1 MTLMT
6 ESTPAPASIHT
17 ERVGRLLPH
26 LQSRVLGQETAVE
39 HFAATIRPGE
49 LGLTRK
55 GEPRSFALL
64 SGPTGT
70 GKTKIILEA
79 SAYLYPGAHVA
90 RIDMAEFSSPSS
102 IPRLIGEGAG
112 DAGLLGEQIRLLR
125 ETGGHFL
132 LIDEIEK
139 GAKQASDLFLGME
152 AARITLGTKETIDLS
167 DFHILVTTNLGA
179 ADLAEAGDAIPAR
192 TIRRVVEQAAK
203 THFRPEVLGRF
214 DALIVYRKLTHA
226 TQVAICR
233 QMLSEELEHLSRKL
247 SQMLGNTH
255 VVEAA
260 PAVFP
265 RLVIEGYHRELGARP
280 MRGTIKRRLRN
291 AVAVAMTEGRL
302 VKGFARSVLE
312 VAEGNDLH
320 LTIPRQVM
328 RLSKM

>member
-1 MTLMT
+1 MTT
-6 ESTPAPASIHT
+6 ATTPPPAATHG
-17 ERVGRLLPH
+17 EKVGRLLQH
-26 LQSRVLGQETAVE
+26 LQGRVLGQETAVE
-39 HFAATIRPGE
+39 HFVATIRPGE

-79 SAYLYPGAHVA
+79 SDYLYPGAHVA
-90 RIDMAEFSSPSS
+90 RIDMAEFSSPTS
-102 IPRLIGEGAG
+102 IPRLIGEGTG
-112 DAGLLGEQIRLLR
+112 DAGLLGEQIRRLR

-167 DFHILVTTNLGA
+167 DYHILVTTNLGA

-226 TQVAICR
+226 TQVAICQ
-233 QMLSEELEHLSRKL
+233 QMLTEELEHLSRKL
-247 SQMLGNTH
+247 TTALGHPH

-265 RLVIEGYHRELGARP
+265 QLVSEGYHRELGARP

-302 VKGFARSVLE
+302 VKGFRRSVLQVSE
-312 VAEGNDLH
+312 ASDLK
-320 LTIPRQVM
+320 LTIPRQAL
-328 RLSKM
+328 RL